1 MLSRLAMSSRHLP
14 CQPTCCWC
22 VCRITLIQLDA
33 VVGVTWGALVFW
45 GLMYWFYFK
54 PMYEMDDLE
63 R

>member
-1 MLSRLAMSSRHLP
+1 MHAMYTPLYRWVTHYVLN
-14 CQPTCCWC
+14 
-22 VCRITLIQLDA
+22 A

-54 PMYEMDDLE
+54 PMYKLEGLE